1 MSPCKSPSNSTW
13 EPGGT
18 RRFWTNGSNAVR
30 GLPCQ
35 LRATSKNPGLGDSP
49 TQAPNWLNGPLVAP
63 AKYASRMADTDSN
76 RGNGSK
82 ARGGKRPP
90 RTRFL
95 GKRAHAS
102 RQASKSGPV
111 SADAIGNEPSSVP
124 TAHTE
129 SISFKRSAPRRVT

>member
-1 MSPCKSPSNSTW
+1 M
-13 EPGGT
+13 
-18 RRFWTNGSNAVR
+18 RFWTNGSNAVR

-35 LRATSKNPGLGDSP
+35 LRAASKNPGLGDSP
-49 TQAPNWLNGPLVAP
+49 TQAPDWLNGPLVAP
-63 AKYASRMADTDSN
+63 AKYASRMVDTDSN

-82 ARGGKRPP
+82 ARGGNRPP

-111 SADAIGNEPSSVP
+111 SADATGNETSNVT
-124 TAHTE
+124 TATAE
-129 SISFKRSAPRRVT
+129 TTTFMRSAPARVA